1 MQDLIISIAAK
12 MGIDDALA
20 EKAVSIVL
28 SLVQSQGDDELVVQ
42 LFDKIPGA
50 ADLATSGTSA
60 IENGDGGGGLMG
72 MLGGMLGGGAGD
84 IMAAVAQLKSDGLD
98 GDQIK
103 EVGGEVLGYA
113 KEKGG
118 NDLVDQITSSI
129 PGLEKFL

>member
-1 MQDLIISIAAK
+1 MQDLVISIAAK
-12 MGIDDALA
+12 MGIDEALA

-28 SLVQSQGDDELVVQ
+28 SLVQSQGDDGLVGQ
-42 LFDKIPGA
+42 LFEKMPGA
-50 ADLATSGTSA
+50 DALATAGTTA

-72 MLGGMLGGGAGD
+72 KLGGMLGGGAGD

-98 GDQIK
+98 PSQIK
-103 EVGGEVLGYA
+103 EVGGEVLGFA

-118 NDLVDQITSSI
+118 ADLVDQITSSI

>member
-1 MQDLIISIAAK
+1 MQELITNIASK
-12 MGIDDALA
+12 MGIDEALA

-28 SLVQSQGDDELVVQ
+28 SLVQSQGQDGPVGE

-50 ADLATSGTSA
+50 DALATAGTSA

-84 IMAAVAQLKSDGLD
+84 VMAAVAQLKSDGLET
-98 GDQIK
+98 GQIK
-103 EVGGEVLGYA
+103 ELGGEVLNYA

-118 NDLVDQITSSI
+118 DDLVDQITSNI
-129 PGLEKFL
+129 PGLSKFL

>member
-1 MQDLIISIAAK
+1 MQELVTNIAGK
-12 MGIDDALA
+12 MGIDETLA

-28 SLVQSQGDDELVVQ
+28 SLVQSQGEDGLVGQ

-50 ADLATSGTSA
+50 DALATAGTSA

-98 GDQIK
+98 TSQIK
-103 EVGGEVLGYA
+103 ELGGEVLGYA
-113 KEKGG
+113 KQKGG
-118 NDLVDQITSSI
+118 EDLVEQITSSI
-129 PGLEKFL
+129 PGLDKFI

>member
-1 MQDLIISIAAK
+1 MQELVTNIAGK
-12 MGIDDALA
+12 MGIDEALA

-28 SLVQSQGDDELVVQ
+28 SLVQSQGEDGLVGQ

-50 ADLATSGTSA
+50 DTLATAGTSA

-98 GDQIK
+98 TSQIK
-103 EVGGEVLGYA
+103 ELGGEVLGYA
-113 KEKGG
+113 REKGG
-118 NDLVDQITSSI
+118 EDLVEQITSSI
-129 PGLEKFL
+129 PGLDKFI

>member
-1 MQDLIISIAAK
+1 MQDLVISIAAK
-12 MGIDDALA
+12 MGIDEALA

-28 SLVQSQGDDELVVQ
+28 SLVQSQGDDGLVGQ
-42 LFDKIPGA
+42 LFEKMPGA
-50 ADLATSGTSA
+50 DMLATAGTTA

-72 MLGGMLGGGAGD
+72 KLGGMLGGGAGD

-98 GDQIK
+98 PSQIK
-103 EVGGEVLGYA
+103 EVGGEVLGFA

-118 NDLVDQITSSI
+118 ADLVDQITSSI